1 MIAIGRDQV
10 KTFTRMALEQADEV
24 RELRGIARAVVDDKV
39 RPNPKILGALLTGS
53 VARGDARV
61 GPHGLDIDLALL
73 VERRGDLDLDTL
85 FGPSVEPFI
94 PFHCIK
100 LRDKIGLAIELI
112 EKDELWAIRDRKESD
127 IFAKNEALILD
138 DKTGVLAKWKSECF
152 AITDEQVRARALQ
165 WFFRFGYLCGGDY
178 RFEKWMHREA
188 WTQLCQNFNEAGEC
202 YCSFLH
208 CVNRRFIPRK
218 DWLAYLT
225 YELPLLPP
233 KHEEYM
239 AGLYT
244 SSPDQAMVCGKQA
257 ACLEIP
263 AWMEGL
269 CKEKSWL

>member
-1 MIAIGRDQV
+1 V
-10 KTFTRMALEQADEV
+10 KTFSRMVEEQADEV
-24 RELRGIARAVVDDKV
+24 RELRGMVRAVVEEKV
-39 RPNPKILGALLTGS
+39 KPNPKILGALLTGS

-61 GPHGLDIDLALL
+61 GPHGIDIDLSIV
-73 VERRGDLDLDTL
+73 VERRGDLDLDML

-112 EKDELWAIRDRKESD
+112 EKDELWTIRDRKESE
-127 IFAKNEALILD
+127 IFAKNEALILHD
-138 DKTGVLAKWKSECF
+138 TAGILAKWKDECF
-152 AITDEQVRARALQ
+152 AITDEQVRTRALQ

-178 RFEKWMHREA
+178 RFEKWMHRA
-188 WTQLCQNFNEAGEC
+188 AYTQLCQNFNEAAEC

-225 YELPLLPP
+225 YEFSLLPA
-233 KHEEYM
+233 KHMEYM
-239 AGLYT
+239 NSLYT
-244 SSPDQAMVCGKQA
+244 SSPDEAPVRGKQE
-257 ACLEIP
+257 ACLEIH

-269 CKEKSWL
+269 CKEKGWL